1 MHLHLLAIFHKCP
14 LNPALLFHLNT
25 LFTLAALLIYTE
37 LRGTEFSDSA
47 AYKFNKLQTYKAAFS
62 YFIIAFKGLYL

>member
-14 LNPALLFHLNT
+14 LNPALLFYLNT
-25 LFTLAALLIYTE
+25 HTLAALLIYTE

-47 AYKFNKLQTYKAAFS
+47 AYKFNKLQTYKAVFS
-62 YFIIAFKGLYL
+62 YFIIVFKGLCL